1 MPNRKFGRASDQR
14 AAILKNQ
21 VTTMII
27 NGKLETTVARAKE
40 ISAIVEKL
48 VASAVKEQDNYTT
61 KEITVSA
68 AKLDGKGKKVLKTKT
83 SKSGA
88 KYEVVDREVKT
99 KTVQVDAPSRLAAR
113 AMMQTA
119 TSSIPLIRFSMISH
133 PDMQAETAVTQGS
146 SVWAQDAVT
155 VPRWLSWSSCDITQ
169 TKRINSI
176 VNQLRGKVYIFP
188 RSI

>member
-21 VTTMII
+21 VTTLII

-48 VASAVKEQDNYTT
+48 VSSAIKEQDNYTT

-83 SKSGA
+83 SKAGK
-88 KYEVVDREVKT
+88 KYEVVDREVK
-99 KTVQVDAPSRLAAR
+99 KKNVQVDAPSRLAAR
-113 AMMQTA
+113 KEIMYWLMK
-119 TSSIPLIRFSMISH
+119 SH
-133 PDMQAETAVTQGS
+133 DAEGNVINPVNKVFDELAPKYAGRTGGYTRIVRIGTRRGDGS
-146 SVWAQDAVT
+146 EMAILEFV
-155 VPRWLSWSSCDITQ
+155 
-169 TKRINSI
+169 
-176 VNQLRGKVYIFP
+176 
-188 RSI
+188 

>member
-21 VTTMII
+21 VTALII

-48 VASAVKEQDNYTT
+48 VSSAVKEQDNYTT

-88 KYEVVDREVKT
+88 QYEVVDREVKT
-99 KTVQVDAPSRLAAR
+99 KTVQVDDPSRLAAR
-113 AMMQTA
+113 KAMMKW
-119 TSSIPLIRFSMISH
+119 LIKSH
-133 PDMQAETAVTQGS
+133 DSEGYVVNPTNKLFDEIAPRYAGRTGGYTRIIRLGARRGDGS
-146 SVWAQDAVT
+146 EMAILEFV
-155 VPRWLSWSSCDITQ
+155 
-169 TKRINSI
+169 
-176 VNQLRGKVYIFP
+176 
-188 RSI
+188 

>member
-21 VTTMII
+21 VTTLII

-48 VASAVKEQDNYTT
+48 VSSAVKEQDNYTT

-88 KYEVVDREVKT
+88 KYEVVDR
-99 KTVQVDAPSRLAAR
+99 
-113 AMMQTA
+113 
-119 TSSIPLIRFSMISH
+119 
-133 PDMQAETAVTQGS
+133 
-146 SVWAQDAVT
+146 
-155 VPRWLSWSSCDITQ
+155 
-169 TKRINSI
+169 
-176 VNQLRGKVYIFP
+176 
-188 RSI
+188 

>member
-21 VTTMII
+21 VTALII

-48 VASAVKEQDNYTT
+48 VSSAVKEQDNYTT

-113 AMMQTA
+113 KAM
-119 TSSIPLIRFSMISH
+119 IKWVNKSH
-133 PDMQAETAVTQGS
+133 DAEGNIINPVNKVFDDIA
-146 SVWAQDAVT
+146 
-155 VPRWLSWSSCDITQ
+155 PR
-169 TKRINSI
+169 
-176 VNQLRGKVYIFP
+176 
-188 RSI
+188 

>member
-21 VTTMII
+21 VTALII
-27 NGKLETTVARAKE
+27 NGKLETTTARAKE

-48 VASAVKEQDNYTT
+48 VSSAIKEQDNFTT

-83 SKSGA
+83 SKAGK

-99 KTVQVDAPSRLAAR
+99 KTVQIDNPSRLAAR
-113 AMMQTA
+113 RQ
-119 TSSIPLIRFSMISH
+119 MIKWLNKSH
-133 PDMQAETAVTQGS
+133 DSEGNIINPVNKLFDEIAPKYVGRTGGYTKLVRIGARRGDGS
-146 SVWAQDAVT
+146 EMAILMFV
-155 VPRWLSWSSCDITQ
+155 
-169 TKRINSI
+169 
-176 VNQLRGKVYIFP
+176 
-188 RSI
+188 

>member
-21 VTTMII
+21 VTTLII
-27 NGKLETTVARAKE
+27 NGKLETTVARAKD

-48 VASAVKEQDNYTT
+48 VASAIKEQDNYTT

-68 AKLDGKGKKVLKTKT
+68 AKLDGKGKKVLKTKE

-99 KTVQVDAPSRLAAR
+99 KTVQVDNPSRLAAR
-113 AMMQTA
+113 KAMIKWVNKSHDEDGNIINPVNKVFDEIAPKYASRNGGYTRIVKIGPRKGDAAMEV
-119 TSSIPLIRFSMISH
+119 LI
-133 PDMQAETAVTQGS
+133 ELV
-146 SVWAQDAVT
+146 
-155 VPRWLSWSSCDITQ
+155 
-169 TKRINSI
+169 
-176 VNQLRGKVYIFP
+176 
-188 RSI
+188 

>member
-21 VTTMII
+21 VTALII
-27 NGKLETTVARAKE
+27 NGKLETTTARAKE

-48 VASAVKEQDNYTT
+48 VSSAVKEQDNFTT

-99 KTVQVDAPSRLAAR
+99 KTVQVDDPSRLAAR
-113 AMMQTA
+113 KAMMKW
-119 TSSIPLIRFSMISH
+119 LIKSH
-133 PDMQAETAVTQGS
+133 DSEGYVVNPTNKLFDEIAPRYAGRTGGYTRIVRLGARRGDGS
-146 SVWAQDAVT
+146 EMAILEFV
-155 VPRWLSWSSCDITQ
+155 
-169 TKRINSI
+169 
-176 VNQLRGKVYIFP
+176 
-188 RSI
+188 

>member
-21 VTTMII
+21 VTTLII
-27 NGKLETTVARAKE
+27 NGRLETTVAKAKD

-68 AKLDGKGKKVLKTKT
+68 AKVLKTKT
-83 SKSGA
+83 SKAGK

-99 KTVQVDAPSRLAAR
+99 KTVQVDNASRLAAR
-113 AMMQTA
+113 KAMIKWVNKSHDAEGNIINPVNKIFDDIAPKYAGRNGGYTR
-119 TSSIPLIRFSMISH
+119 IIRLGARRG
-133 PDMQAETAVTQGS
+133 DGAEMAILEFV
-146 SVWAQDAVT
+146 
-155 VPRWLSWSSCDITQ
+155 
-169 TKRINSI
+169 
-176 VNQLRGKVYIFP
+176 
-188 RSI
+188 

>member
-21 VTTMII
+21 VTTLII

-48 VASAVKEQDNYTT
+48 VSSAVKEQDNYTT

-83 SKSGA
+83 SKAGK

-99 KTVQVDAPSRLAAR
+99 KTVQVDNASRLAAR
-113 AMMQTA
+113 KAMIKWVNKSHDAEGNIINPVNKIFDDIAPKYASRNGGYTR
-119 TSSIPLIRFSMISH
+119 IIRLGARRG
-133 PDMQAETAVTQGS
+133 DGAEMAILEFV
-146 SVWAQDAVT
+146 
-155 VPRWLSWSSCDITQ
+155 
-169 TKRINSI
+169 
-176 VNQLRGKVYIFP
+176 
-188 RSI
+188 

>member
-21 VTTMII
+21 VTTLII
-27 NGKLETTVARAKE
+27 NGKLETTVARAKD

-83 SKSGA
+83 SKAGK

-99 KTVQVDAPSRLAAR
+99 KTVQVDNASRLALTR
-113 AMMQTA
+113 ATMQRA
-119 TSSIPLIRFSMISH
+119 TSSIPLTRSLMRSH
-133 PDMQAETAVTQGS
+133 PDMQAETVVTQES
-146 SVWAQDAVT
+146 SVWAQDVVT
-155 VPRWLSWSSCDITQ
+155 VLRWLSWSSCNITQ
-169 TKRINSI
+169 T
-176 VNQLRGKVYIFP
+176 
-188 RSI
+188 